1 MAEKITDDT
10 DEGVVPVA
18 LSRRAGSLEEDL
30 VRRLA
35 LLDLQGARATAE
47 NLLHESLDRSQD
59 CSHASYILYDVLSR
73 VERVVAEYQ
82 GLPPRDIGG
91 RLQIVSR
98 FVSARSREALLAVFW
113 SAFAAATEPLE
124 ALVPKG
130 HPAVQQV
137 KAFIRQNYSRKLTL
151 TEIARAVRVSRN
163 YLSHLFKRHCG
174 LTVTDFLHRIR
185 MKEAERLLLIGDH
198 TVSEIAYLVG
208 YQNYRDFHRN
218 FVRYAKT
225 SPKKYRQ
232 FTSLSRRPS
241 ATLPP

>member
-1 MAEKITDDT
+1 MEKIACES
-10 DEGVVPVA
+10 DEGAVLTTP
-18 LSRRAGSLEEDL
+18 SRRAGSLEENL

-35 LLDLQGARATAE
+35 LLDLQGARAASE
-47 NLLHESLDRSQD
+47 ELLHETLDRTQD
-59 CSHASYILYDVLSR
+59 CSQASYILYDVLSR
-73 VERVVAEYQ
+73 VDRVVADHQ
-82 GLPPRDIGG
+82 GLPPREIGG

-98 FVSARSREALLAVFW
+98 FASARSREDLLAVFW

-124 ALVPKG
+124 ALAPKG
-130 HPAVQQV
+130 HPAVEQV
-137 KAFIRQNYSRKLTL
+137 KAFIRQNYARKLTL
-151 TEIARAVRVSRN
+151 SEIARAVRVSRN
-163 YLSHLFKRHCG
+163 YLSHLFKRHCS
-174 LTVTDFLHRIR
+174 LTVTEFLHRTR
-185 MKEAERLLLIGDH
+185 MKEAERLLLIGDR

-232 FTSLSRRPS
+232 FTALSRRPS